1 MSSTELTLRM
11 NILGGMNELIK
22 EMGDEDI
29 WERWIE
35 TFPDEATEDD
45 LEFIAK
51 DKELWALVTR
61 EFSSLTRG

>member
-1 MSSTELTLRM
+1 MSSAELTLRM

-22 EMGDEDI
+22 EIGDERI

-35 TFPDEATEDD
+35 TMPDEVTEDD

-51 DKELWALVTR
+51 DKELWALVAR
-61 EFSSLTRG
+61 EFSSLSR

>member
-1 MSSTELTLRM
+1 MTSTELTLRM

-22 EMGDEDI
+22 EIGDENI

-35 TFPDEATEDD
+35 TMPDEATEDD
-45 LEFIAK
+45 LKFIAK

-61 EFSSLTRG
+61 EFSSLSR